1 LHQRAARCLSGAW
14 RFYIIAAPAQ
24 FRDGPGNTDPAA
36 VITRDS
42 RDQLARPAESL
53 GITKPGSF
61 VLIGAAVRPYDG
73 EAGQA

>member
-1 LHQRAARCLSGAW
+1 MKIAW

-24 FRDGPGNTDPAA
+24 FRDGPGNTDHAA

-53 GITKPGSF
+53 GITKPGS
-61 VLIGAAVRPYDG
+61 LS
-73 EAGQA
+73 